1 MSLFPVVQHLL
12 YVCIL
17 SVVLHQVILL
27 PTVSSFTSCD
37 ICAYYFQFYSM
48 WYMCLLFPVLQ
59 HVIYVPTISSFTSC
73 DICAYYF
80 QFYIMWYMCLLFPVL
95 PHEIYVPTISSFTPR
110 DLCAYYFQFYLTRSM
125 CLLSVFT
132 RSVSCVGCQLVYLKG
147 STRLLKIKLIRV
159 VLCFSKVDAISF
171 LIKLHYDI

>member
-1 MSLFPVVQHLL
+1 MAKRKRTNDNMCLYFQLFNTYYMFAYCQLFYIKWFCCL
-12 YVCIL
+12 R
-17 SVVLHQVILL
+17 SVVLH
-27 PTVSSFTSCD
+27 
-37 ICAYYFQFYSM
+37 
-48 WYMCLLFPVLQ
+48 
-59 HVIYVPTISSFTSC
+59 HVIYVPTISSFTAC

-95 PHEIYVPTISSFTPR
+95 HHVIYVPTISSFTSR